1 MAFNLSVSLRYKGWA
16 GGRARGEGGQGAPPT
31 PPRSA
36 ALAAEAGHQSAMLGD
51 RGKLTR

>member
-1 MAFNLSVSLRYKGWA
+1 M
-16 GGRARGEGGQGAPPT
+16 GEGALPP
-31 PPRSA
+31 PPHAA